1 MLNIDFLKGTALKAG
16 FDLTQTQL
24 KQIDTYA
31 EMLVEW
37 NKNVNLTAILDP
49 DEMVVKHFIDSFLL
63 LNHIEFRSSS
73 IIDVGTGAGFPAL
86 PCKILQDEL
95 DITLLDSMGKRL
107 KFLEAVC
114 NKVGVKSAIVNGRAE
129 EVGLLEE
136 HREKYD
142 IATARAVA
150 HMRELTEYCLPFVK
164 VGGYFIALKG
174 YEIEQELEESAKAI
188 ETLGGEVDS
197 VTKYELED
205 GSKRAIVCIKKK
217 YKTPPQYPRNK
228 GRMTKKPL

>member
-1 MLNIDFLKGTALKAG
+1 MLNIDFLKNTSAKAG

-49 DEMVVKHFIDSFLL
+49 DEMVVKHFVDSFLL
-63 LNHIEFRSSS
+63 LNHIEFRNSSL
-73 IIDVGTGAGFPAL
+73 IDVGTGAGFPAL

-95 DITLLDSMGKRL
+95 KITLLDSMSKRL

-114 NKVGVKSAIVNGRAE
+114 KKIGVKASILNGRAE
-129 EVGLLEE
+129 EVALLPE

-174 YEIEQELEESAKAI
+174 YEIEDELDESAKAI
-188 ETLGGEVDS
+188 ETLGGVVDS

-217 YKTPPQYPRNK
+217 YKTPDQYPRNK